1 MRVDVELSVI
11 LVRGRHVLRGLV
23 KLMGVGVRSG
33 VDMVSLLK
41 GRSVEEG
48 IVLPILVLVIGPVL
62 TVVLLVT
69 VLLLSILDGVLLD
82 VHGAGVRGWGPA
94 EAVAIRVVATSTR
107 DVGAALP
114 GEVPGLAA
122 GVAGQGLAVR
132 GNGSPSPG

>member
-1 MRVDVELSVI
+1 M
-11 LVRGRHVLRGLV
+11 VR
-23 KLMGVGVRSG
+23 
-33 VDMVSLLK
+33 LLK
-41 GRSVEEG
+41 GRSIEEG
-48 IVLPILVLVIGPVL
+48 IVLPILVLVLGSVL

-122 GVAGQGLAVR
+122 GVAGQRLAVR
-132 GNGSPSPG
+132 GNGSSSPG